1 MNRIIFSMICVSLL
15 GIFPLFAQETAQK
28 NVPNAVSASDAEGQA
43 LVNEASQV
51 VGLDGTTEPERKKI
65 DDFFSRIERWE
76 SNVPITDPTR
86 LQLYY
91 ARQNV
96 VFNCQNPDV
105 ALSCGER
112 VIAGLDAILADRP
125 LGKGAEPY
133 YQIKGVMARVLSEL
147 VPSYRADLD
156 AWEKVCFELLTTRPN
171 EIETKNIF
179 CAALPAFELDTPER
193 IERAQ
198 ALLAMTEEAASER
211 IDTGSRVTLL
221 PLLAEADPAFASAL
235 AEEIAA
241 VRKAYEQALAEG
253 NEKAESLRG
262 NYAML
267 LDAQLGIACRSF
279 SAATS
284 AEAIRT
290 MFAQYRE
297 LTAVT
302 DPMFSYNMLSEMS
315 QTALVGKLA
324 PETRTVYTEEC
335 QALSEWLRTAP
346 SRQSNY
352 GDITLAAAAD
362 ALDEMLPL
370 FTLKNGPLDLL
381 GKPLEL
387 EGVTTEGTP
396 FDWSAY
402 RGKIVLVDF
411 WTTSCMICIEEMP
424 RLQSIYQK
432 YRDQGFEIVGVC
444 SGHDRSIMLKIIEK
458 TGTKWTTLD
467 DMARKADNQ
476 EMMGQRYPHFGV
488 PYQILIGR
496 DGKCI
501 VINDESTRG
510 DHLEATVQSL
520 LSEGK

>member
-1 MNRIIFSMICVSLL
+1 MNRTMFAMICAGLL
-15 GIFPLFAQETAQK
+15 GFFPLFVQETTQ
-28 NVPNAVSASDAEGQA
+28 NSTPNTVLASDAEGQA
-43 LVNEASQV
+43 LVDEASQV

-125 LGKGAEPY
+125 LGRGVEPY
-133 YQIKGVMARVLSEL
+133 YQIKGVMARVLSEFAPL
-147 VPSYRADLD
+147 YRAEQD
-156 AWEKVCFELLTTRPN
+156 AWEKVCFELLTTRMD
-171 EIETKNIF
+171 EIETKFIF
-179 CAALPAFELDTPER
+179 CAALPAFALDTPER

-211 IDTGSRVTLL
+211 INVESRKGLL

-381 GKPLEL
+381 GKPFAL

-424 RLQSIYQK
+424 HLQSIYQK
-432 YRDQGFEIVGVC
+432 YRDKGFEIVGVC
-444 SGHDRSIMLKIIEK
+444 SGYDRSMMLKIIEK
-458 TGTKWTTLD
+458 TGSKWTTLD

-476 EMMGQRYPHFGV
+476 ERMGERYPHFGV
-488 PYQILIGR
+488 PYKVLIDR
-496 DGKCI
+496 DGNCRA
-501 VINDESTRG
+501 VDDESMWIENL
-510 DHLEATVQSL
+510 DATVKSL
-520 LSEGK
+520 LAEGK